1 MDPIVA
7 SKLAATTVDFI
18 HPFLSIIATKAS
30 EEIGKKL
37 PEAVTKLWEKLHNR
51 MNRKP
56 AAKEALQD
64 LLANPDDPDV
74 QAAVR
79 VQLSK
84 LLKSESFAAE
94 LQELLQA
101 AQNEIESHAGNP
113 TTVIGSGSIAQS
125 GGVAASG
132 GGIAVGGNV
141 SGDIRQ
147 QIEGD
152 QKINGRKA
160 K

>member
-1 MDPIVA
+1 MDPIIA
-7 SKLAATTVDFI
+7 SNLAATIVNFI

-30 EEIGKKL
+30 EEMGKKL
-37 PEAVTKLWEKLHNR
+37 PEAVTKLWEKLHSR

-64 LLANPDDPDV
+64 LLANPDNPDV
-74 QAAVR
+74 QATVR

-84 LLKSESFAAE
+84 LLQSQSFAAE

-101 AQNEIESHAGNP
+101 AQNEIESHAGNS
-113 TTVIGSGSIAQS
+113 TIVIGSGSIAKS

-141 SGDIRQ
+141 LGDIHQ
-147 QIEGD
+147 VESD
-152 QKINGRKA
+152 HKN
-160 K
+160 